1 MNEILLCH
9 RCGQT
14 LTPGAGNLWVVRIEA
29 MADPWP
35 APITEDDLKRDTHA
49 EWRRLVEQMKACD
62 TKELTDQIY
71 RRLVIHLCDKCYAHW
86 IESPAG

>member
-1 MNEILLCH
+1 MSDTLLCH

-35 APITEDDLKRDTHA
+35 APITEEDLSRDTDA
-49 EWRRLVEQMKACD
+49 EMRLLIDQMAD
-62 TKELTDQIY
+62 LSERELNDQVY
-71 RRLVIHLCDKCYAHW
+71 RRLVIHLCDKCYQEW
-86 IESPAG
+86 IEHPTG